1 MERKITLDFTATNA
15 VSNQELA
22 IMPVGIAKKLLMAMA
37 SNLVNVRESDI
48 VHDFKLEIDNCYTV
62 QQALD
67 ASLEFIN
74 MRSLIDNC
82 AAGNWDA
89 YAVETESEPKGDL
102 VHVPVYDRSI
112 NEL

>member
-37 SNLVNVRESDI
+37 SRLVSTPEYEI
-48 VHDFKLEIDNCYTV
+48 VNDFKGEIETCRTIQHV
-62 QQALD
+62 LD

-82 AAGNWDA
+82 ATGNWDA

-102 VHVPVYDRSI
+102 VHVPVYDRSM

>member
-37 SNLVNVRESDI
+37 SSLVNVRENDI
-48 VHDFKLEIDNCYTV
+48 VHDFKREIDNCYTV

-89 YAVETESEPKGDL
+89 YAVETENNCSSEQI
-102 VHVPVYDRSI
+102 PVYDRSM